1 MGAKNGVKEASTI
14 VDSLSQWRP
23 ARRQFRSRRFI
34 NMLQRAFDGR
44 VGIYAHVTA
53 CTKRASDLGG
63 KQRLPLT
70 SGCARCMIVRK
81 MKAVFA
87 VVIAALSAVESFL
100 LASLFISLFV
110 APGGGGEFTGIN
122 RLGYTLFAFL
132 YLPMPVFLVVFIL
145 VWKYYK
151 PENHRDFRSFTWA
164 LAVAVVLVPI
174 VLVFKERGFGTPWH
188 LIINALVLAVW
199 TLVIL
204 WRRLTRDEDS
214 SLDSAS

>member
-1 MGAKNGVKEASTI
+1 
-14 VDSLSQWRP
+14 
-23 ARRQFRSRRFI
+23 
-34 NMLQRAFDGR
+34 
-44 VGIYAHVTA
+44 
-53 CTKRASDLGG
+53 
-63 KQRLPLT
+63 
-70 SGCARCMIVRK
+70 

-87 VVIAALSAVESFL
+87 VVIAALSAIESFL

-122 RLGYTLFAFL
+122 QFGYTLFAFL

-145 VWKYYK
+145 VLKYYK

-164 LAVAVVLVPI
+164 LVVAVAIVPI
-174 VLVFKERGFGTPWH
+174 VLVFKESSFGTPWH
-188 LIINALVLAVW
+188 LIINALVLAIW

-214 SLDSAS
+214 SLESAS